1 MVDLSS
7 PDGASV
13 NDGID
18 PDLCSLTYVSV
29 DDAAR
34 TVAKAG
40 RGAFLAKAQA
50 YRMVPVHPADRLLL

>member
-7 PDGASV
+7 PEGASV
-13 NDGID
+13 NDGIN

-34 TVAKAG
+34 LVVEAG
-40 RGAFLAKAQA
+40 KGAFFG
-50 YRMVPVHPADRLLL
+50 